1 MAAIPREDD
10 TIVALSTP
18 PGLGGIAV
26 VRLSGTEAV
35 SILNKLLP
43 PNKMIS
49 QKSHGMALVTT
60 ISDPS
65 TGDTIDEVVVTF
77 FKALHSYTTEDLVEI
92 SCHGGEYVQGQIL
105 NLSTSAGARIAEP
118 GEFTKRAFL
127 GGRIDLSQAE
137 AVADLI
143 SAKVKSAH
151 RFSISHMQGALK
163 ERTSSLRSK
172 IVDLSALIEAELD
185 FSDDEITPIPKEQ
198 IAEKINQVLEGIRLI
213 AENYGY
219 GKIVRNGAVVPIIG
233 KSNVGKSSLLNALL
247 AEERAIVTETPGTTR
262 DLIECSVD
270 IDGFFVRLIDTAGIR
285 NTGESVEKL
294 GIEKSFEQIKSADLI
309 LWLIDRSSPLQED
322 DLNIHAEL
330 KNREYITIES
340 KSDLPQ
346 HKSYGP
352 EKHNIIPDL
361 AISNLTGKGLRE
373 LSSLI
378 SSRLKSYDI
387 GEDAII
393 TNARQTAALSKSEKS
408 LKMALSSTMNNAGNE
423 FISVDIRDAMNYLG
437 EITGEITTD
446 DVLNEIFGRFCIG
459 K

>member
-1 MAAIPREDD
+1 MAVEPRDDD

-18 PGLGGIAV
+18 PGLGGLAV
-26 VRLSGTEAV
+26 VRLSGSESV

-43 PNKMIS
+43 PNKRIS
-49 QKSHGMALVTT
+49 SKSHGRALVTT

-65 TGDTIDEVVVTF
+65 TGDTIDEVVLTF
-77 FKALHSYTTEDLVEI
+77 FKAPHSYTTEDLVEI

-105 NLSTSAGARIAEP
+105 KLSTAAGARIADP

-151 RFSISHMQGALK
+151 RFSILQMQGALK
-163 ERTSSLRSK
+163 ERTSFLRSK
-172 IVDLSALIEAELD
+172 IVELSALIEAELD
-185 FSDDEITPIPKEQ
+185 FSDDEIVPTPKEV
-198 IAEKINQVLEGIRLI
+198 IAEKINQVLAGIQLI
-213 AENYGY
+213 TDNYGY
-219 GKIVRNGAVVPIIG
+219 GKIVRNGAIVPIIG
-233 KSNVGKSSLLNALL
+233 KPNVGKSSLLNALL

-262 DLIECSVD
+262 DSIECSVD
-270 IDGFFVRLIDTAGIR
+270 VDGFLVRLIDTAGIR
-285 NTGESVEKL
+285 NAGESVEKL
-294 GIEKSFEQIKSADLI
+294 GIEKTFEQIQSADLI
-309 LWLIDRSSPLQED
+309 LWLIDRSSPLEED
-322 DLNIHAEL
+322 DLYIHTEL
-330 KNREYITIES
+330 KNREYIIIES
-340 KSDLPQ
+340 KSDLPR
-346 HKSYGP
+346 HKSFDP
-352 EKHNIIPDL
+352 EKQNIMPDL
-361 AISNLTGKGLRE
+361 SISNPTGEGLHE
-373 LSSLI
+373 LSILI
-378 SSRLKSYDI
+378 SSRLRKYDA

-393 TNARQTAALSKSEKS
+393 TNARQAAALSKSEKS
-408 LKMALSSTMNNAGNE
+408 LKMALESTISNVGNE

>member
-1 MAAIPREDD
+1 MATEPREDD

-26 VRLSGTEAV
+26 VRLSGTESV

-43 PNKMIS
+43 PKKMIS
-49 QKSHGMALVTT
+49 PKSHGKALVTT
-60 ISDPS
+60 ISDPA
-65 TGDTIDEVVVTF
+65 TGDTIDEVVLTF
-77 FKALHSYTTEDLVEI
+77 FKAPHSYTTEDLVEI
-92 SCHGGEYVQGQIL
+92 SCHGGEYVQEQIL
-105 NLSTSAGARIAEP
+105 NLSTAAGARIAEP

-127 GGRIDLSQAE
+127 SGRIDLSQAE

-151 RFSISHMQGALK
+151 RFSILHMQGALK

-172 IVDLSALIEAELD
+172 VVELSALIEAELD
-185 FSDDEITPIPKEQ
+185 FSDDEITPTPKEV

-219 GKIVRNGAVVPIIG
+219 GKIVRNGAIIPIIG
-233 KSNVGKSSLLNALL
+233 KPNVGKSSLLNALL

-262 DLIECSVD
+262 DSIECSVD
-270 IDGFFVRLIDTAGIR
+270 IDGFLVRLIDTAGIR
-285 NTGESVEKL
+285 NVGESVEKL
-294 GIEKSFEQIKSADLI
+294 GIEKTFDQIQSADLI
-309 LWLIDRSSPLQED
+309 LWLLDRSSPLQKD
-322 DLNIHAEL
+322 DLSIYTEL

-340 KSDLPQ
+340 KSDLPR
-346 HKSYGP
+346 HKSYSP
-352 EKHNIIPDL
+352 EKQNILPDI
-361 AISNLTGKGLRE
+361 AISNLSGKGLRE

-378 SSRLKSYDI
+378 SNKLKSYDA

-408 LKMALSSTMNNAGNE
+408 LKMALESVINNVGNE

-446 DVLNEIFGRFCIG
+446 DILNEIFGRFCIG

>member
-1 MAAIPREDD
+1 MAVEPRDDD

-18 PGLGGIAV
+18 PGLGGLAV
-26 VRLSGTEAV
+26 VRLSGSESV

-43 PNKMIS
+43 PNKRIS
-49 QKSHGMALVTT
+49 SKSHGRALVTT

-65 TGDTIDEVVVTF
+65 TGDTIDEVVLTF
-77 FKALHSYTTEDLVEI
+77 FKAPHSYTTEDLVEI

-105 NLSTSAGARIAEP
+105 KLSTAAGARIADP

-151 RFSISHMQGALK
+151 RFSILQMQGALK
-163 ERTSSLRSK
+163 ERTSFLRSK
-172 IVDLSALIEAELD
+172 IVELSALIEAELD
-185 FSDDEITPIPKEQ
+185 FSDDEIVPTPKEV
-198 IAEKINQVLEGIRLI
+198 IAEKINQVLAGIQLI
-213 AENYGY
+213 TDNYGY
-219 GKIVRNGAVVPIIG
+219 GKIVRNGAIVPIIG
-233 KSNVGKSSLLNALL
+233 KPNVGKSSLLNALL

-262 DLIECSVD
+262 DSIECSVD
-270 IDGFFVRLIDTAGIR
+270 VDGFLVRLIDTAGIR
-285 NTGESVEKL
+285 NAGESVEKL
-294 GIEKSFEQIKSADLI
+294 GIEKTFEQIQSADLI
-309 LWLIDRSSPLQED
+309 LWLLDRSSPLGED
-322 DLNIHAEL
+322 DLYIHTEL

-340 KSDLPQ
+340 KSDLPR
-346 HKSYGP
+346 HKSFDP
-352 EKHNIIPDL
+352 EKQNITPDL
-361 AISNLTGKGLRE
+361 AISNPTGEGLHE
-373 LSSLI
+373 LSILI
-378 SSRLKSYDI
+378 SSRLRKYDA

-393 TNARQTAALSKSEKS
+393 TNARQAAALSKSEKS
-408 LKMALSSTMNNAGNE
+408 LKMALESTINNVGNE

>member
-1 MAAIPREDD
+1 MTAEPREDD

-26 VRLSGTEAV
+26 VRLSGTESV

-49 QKSHGMALVTT
+49 QKSHGRALVTT

-77 FKALHSYTTEDLVEI
+77 FKAPRSYTTEDLVEI

-105 NLSTSAGARIAEP
+105 NLSTAAGARIAEP

-151 RFSISHMQGALK
+151 RFSILHIRGALK
-163 ERTSSLRSK
+163 ERTFSLRSK
-172 IVDLSALIEAELD
+172 IVELSALIEAELD
-185 FSDDEITPIPKEQ
+185 FSDDEVTPTPKEV

-213 AENYGY
+213 TENYGY
-219 GKIVRNGAVVPIIG
+219 GKIVRNGAIVPIIG
-233 KSNVGKSSLLNALL
+233 KPNVGKSSLLNALL

-262 DLIECSVD
+262 DSIECSVD
-270 IDGFFVRLIDTAGIR
+270 IDGFLVRLIDTAGIR
-285 NTGESVEKL
+285 NADESVEKL
-294 GIEKSFEQIKSADLI
+294 GIEKTFEQIQSADII
-309 LWLIDRSSPLQED
+309 LWLLDRSSPLQEE
-322 DLNIHAEL
+322 DLNIYAEL

-340 KSDLPQ
+340 KSDLPR

-352 EKHNIIPDL
+352 EKQNIIPDL
-361 AISNLTGKGLRE
+361 AVSNLTGEGLRE

-378 SSRLKSYDI
+378 SSKLKSRDA

-393 TNARQTAALSKSEKS
+393 TNARQAAALSKSEKS
-408 LKMALSSTMNNAGNE
+408 LKMALSSAMNNAGNE

>member
-1 MAAIPREDD
+1 MAVEPRDDD

-18 PGLGGIAV
+18 PGLGGLAV
-26 VRLSGTEAV
+26 VRLSGSESV

-43 PNKMIS
+43 PNKRIS
-49 QKSHGMALVTT
+49 SKSHGRALVTT

-65 TGDTIDEVVVTF
+65 TGETIDEVVLTF
-77 FKALHSYTTEDLVEI
+77 FKAPHSYTTEDLVEI

-105 NLSTSAGARIAEP
+105 KLSTAAGARIADP

-151 RFSISHMQGALK
+151 RFSILQMQGALK
-163 ERTSSLRSK
+163 ERTSFLRSK
-172 IVDLSALIEAELD
+172 IVELSALIEAELD
-185 FSDDEITPIPKEQ
+185 FSDDEIVPTPKEV
-198 IAEKINQVLEGIRLI
+198 IAEKINQVLAGIQLI
-213 AENYGY
+213 TDNYGY
-219 GKIVRNGAVVPIIG
+219 GKIVRNGAIVPIIG
-233 KSNVGKSSLLNALL
+233 KPNVGKSSLLNALL

-262 DLIECSVD
+262 DSIECSVD
-270 IDGFFVRLIDTAGIR
+270 VDGFLVRLIDTAGIR
-285 NTGESVEKL
+285 NAGESVEKL
-294 GIEKSFEQIKSADLI
+294 GIEKTFEQIQSADLI
-309 LWLIDRSSPLQED
+309 LWLIDRSSPLEED
-322 DLNIHAEL
+322 DLYIHTEL

-340 KSDLPQ
+340 KSDLPR
-346 HKSYGP
+346 HKSFDP
-352 EKHNIIPDL
+352 EKQNITPDL
-361 AISNLTGKGLRE
+361 AISNPTGEGLHE
-373 LSSLI
+373 LSILI
-378 SSRLKSYDI
+378 SSRLRKYDA

-393 TNARQTAALSKSEKS
+393 TNARQAAALSKSEKS
-408 LKMALSSTMNNAGNE
+408 LKMALESTINNVGNE

>member
-1 MAAIPREDD
+1 MTAEPREDD

-26 VRLSGTEAV
+26 VRLSGTESV

-49 QKSHGMALVTT
+49 QKSHGRALVTT

-77 FKALHSYTTEDLVEI
+77 FKAPRSYTTEDLVEI

-105 NLSTSAGARIAEP
+105 NLSTAAGARIAEP

-151 RFSISHMQGALK
+151 RFSILHIRGALK
-163 ERTSSLRSK
+163 ERTLSLRSK
-172 IVDLSALIEAELD
+172 IVELSALIEAELD
-185 FSDDEITPIPKEQ
+185 FSDDEVTPTPKEV

-213 AENYGY
+213 TKNYGY
-219 GKIVRNGAVVPIIG
+219 GKIVRNGAIVPIIG
-233 KSNVGKSSLLNALL
+233 KPNVGKSSLLNALL

-262 DLIECSVD
+262 DSIECSVD
-270 IDGFFVRLIDTAGIR
+270 IDGFLVRLIDTAGIR
-285 NTGESVEKL
+285 NADESVEKL
-294 GIEKSFEQIKSADLI
+294 GIEKTFEQIQSADLI
-309 LWLIDRSSPLQED
+309 LWLLDRSSPLQED
-322 DLNIHAEL
+322 DLNIYAEL

-340 KSDLPQ
+340 KSDLPR

-352 EKHNIIPDL
+352 EKQNIIPDL
-361 AISNLTGKGLRE
+361 AVSNLTGEGLRE

-378 SSRLKSYDI
+378 SSKLKSRDA

-393 TNARQTAALSKSEKS
+393 TNARQAAALSKSEKS
-408 LKMALSSTMNNAGNE
+408 LKMALSSAMNNAGNE

>member
-1 MAAIPREDD
+1 MAAIPIEDD

-26 VRLSGTEAV
+26 VRLSGTESV

-43 PNKMIS
+43 PNNMITD
-49 QKSHGMALVTT
+49 KSHGKALVTT

-77 FKALHSYTTEDLVEI
+77 FKALHSYTTEDLIEI

-105 NLSTSAGARIAEP
+105 NLSTAGGARIAEP

-151 RFSISHMQGALK
+151 RFSILHMQGALK

-172 IVDLSALIEAELD
+172 IVELSALIEAELD
-185 FSDDEITPIPKEQ
+185 FSDDEVTPTPKEV
-198 IAEKINQVLEGIRLI
+198 IAEKINHVLEGIRLI

-219 GKIVRNGAVVPIIG
+219 GKIVRNGAIVPIVG
-233 KSNVGKSSLLNALL
+233 KPNVGKSSLLNALL

-270 IDGFFVRLIDTAGIR
+270 IDGFLVRLIDTAGIR
-285 NTGESVEKL
+285 NAGKSVEKL
-294 GIEKSFEQIKSADLI
+294 GIEKTFEQIKSADLI

-322 DLNIHAEL
+322 DLNIYAEL

-340 KSDLPQ
+340 KLDLPR
-346 HKSYGP
+346 HRSYGP

-361 AISNLTGKGLRE
+361 AISNLTGKGLRK

-378 SSRLKSYDI
+378 SSKLKSYDV
-387 GEDAII
+387 GEDAIL
-393 TNARQTAALSKSEKS
+393 TNARQRAALSKSKKS

>member
-143 SAKVKSAH
+143 SA
-151 RFSISHMQGALK
+151 
-163 ERTSSLRSK
+163 
-172 IVDLSALIEAELD
+172 
-185 FSDDEITPIPKEQ
+185 
-198 IAEKINQVLEGIRLI
+198 
-213 AENYGY
+213 
-219 GKIVRNGAVVPIIG
+219 
-233 KSNVGKSSLLNALL
+233 
-247 AEERAIVTETPGTTR
+247 
-262 DLIECSVD
+262 
-270 IDGFFVRLIDTAGIR
+270 
-285 NTGESVEKL
+285 
-294 GIEKSFEQIKSADLI
+294 
-309 LWLIDRSSPLQED
+309 
-322 DLNIHAEL
+322 
-330 KNREYITIES
+330 
-340 KSDLPQ
+340 
-346 HKSYGP
+346 
-352 EKHNIIPDL
+352 
-361 AISNLTGKGLRE
+361 
-373 LSSLI
+373 
-378 SSRLKSYDI
+378 
-387 GEDAII
+387 
-393 TNARQTAALSKSEKS
+393 
-408 LKMALSSTMNNAGNE
+408 
-423 FISVDIRDAMNYLG
+423 
-437 EITGEITTD
+437 
-446 DVLNEIFGRFCIG
+446 
-459 K
+459 

>member
-1 MAAIPREDD
+1 
-10 TIVALSTP
+10 
-18 PGLGGIAV
+18 
-26 VRLSGTEAV
+26 
-35 SILNKLLP
+35 
-43 PNKMIS
+43 
-49 QKSHGMALVTT
+49 
-60 ISDPS
+60 
-65 TGDTIDEVVVTF
+65 
-77 FKALHSYTTEDLVEI
+77 
-92 SCHGGEYVQGQIL
+92 
-105 NLSTSAGARIAEP
+105 
-118 GEFTKRAFL
+118 
-127 GGRIDLSQAE
+127 
-137 AVADLI
+137 
-143 SAKVKSAH
+143 
-151 RFSISHMQGALK
+151 
-163 ERTSSLRSK
+163 LRSK
-172 IVDLSALIEAELD
+172 IVDLSVLIEAELD

-322 DLNIHAEL
+322 DLNIYAEL

-340 KSDLPQ
+340 KSDLPR

-361 AISNLTGKGLRE
+361 AISNLTGEGLRE

-378 SSRLKSYDI
+378 SGRLKSYDT

>member
-1 MAAIPREDD
+1 MAVEPRDDD

-18 PGLGGIAV
+18 PGLGGLAV
-26 VRLSGTEAV
+26 VRLSGSESV

-43 PNKMIS
+43 PNKRIS
-49 QKSHGMALVTT
+49 SKSHGRALVTT

-65 TGDTIDEVVVTF
+65 TGETIDEVVLTF
-77 FKALHSYTTEDLVEI
+77 FKAPHSYTTEDLVEI

-105 NLSTSAGARIAEP
+105 KLSTAAGARIADP

-151 RFSISHMQGALK
+151 RFSILQMQGALK
-163 ERTSSLRSK
+163 ERTSFLRSK
-172 IVDLSALIEAELD
+172 IVELSALIEAELD
-185 FSDDEITPIPKEQ
+185 FSDDEIVPTPKEV
-198 IAEKINQVLEGIRLI
+198 IAEKINQVLAGIQLI
-213 AENYGY
+213 TDNYGY
-219 GKIVRNGAVVPIIG
+219 GKIVRNGAIVPIIG
-233 KSNVGKSSLLNALL
+233 KPNVGKSSLLNSLL

-262 DLIECSVD
+262 DSIECSVD
-270 IDGFFVRLIDTAGIR
+270 VDGFLVRLIDTAGIR
-285 NTGESVEKL
+285 NAGESVEKL
-294 GIEKSFEQIKSADLI
+294 GIEKTFEQIQSADLI
-309 LWLIDRSSPLQED
+309 LWLLDRSSPLGED
-322 DLNIHAEL
+322 DLYIHTEL

-340 KSDLPQ
+340 KSDLPR
-346 HKSYGP
+346 HKSFDP
-352 EKHNIIPDL
+352 EKQNITPDL
-361 AISNLTGKGLRE
+361 AISNPTGEGLHE
-373 LSSLI
+373 LSILI
-378 SSRLKSYDI
+378 SSRLRKYDA

-393 TNARQTAALSKSEKS
+393 TNARQAAALSKSEKS
-408 LKMALSSTMNNAGNE
+408 LKMALESTINNVGNE

>member
-1 MAAIPREDD
+1 MAVEPRDDD

-18 PGLGGIAV
+18 PGLGGLAV
-26 VRLSGTEAV
+26 VRLSGSESV

-43 PNKMIS
+43 PNKRIS
-49 QKSHGMALVTT
+49 SKSHGRALVTT

-65 TGDTIDEVVVTF
+65 TGDTIDEVVLTF
-77 FKALHSYTTEDLVEI
+77 FKAPHSYTTEDLVEI

-105 NLSTSAGARIAEP
+105 KLSTAAGARIAEP

-151 RFSISHMQGALK
+151 RFSILQMQGALK
-163 ERTSSLRSK
+163 ERTSFLRSK
-172 IVDLSALIEAELD
+172 IVALSALIEAELD
-185 FSDDEITPIPKEQ
+185 FSDDEIIPTPKEV
-198 IAEKINQVLEGIRLI
+198 IAEKINQVLAGIQLI
-213 AENYGY
+213 TDNYGY
-219 GKIVRNGAVVPIIG
+219 GKIVRNGAIVPIIG
-233 KSNVGKSSLLNALL
+233 KPNVGKSSLLNALL
-247 AEERAIVTETPGTTR
+247 AEERAIVAETPGTTR
-262 DLIECSVD
+262 DSIECSVD
-270 IDGFFVRLIDTAGIR
+270 VDGFLVRLIDTAGIR
-285 NTGESVEKL
+285 NAGESVEKL
-294 GIEKSFEQIKSADLI
+294 GIEKTFEQIQSADLI
-309 LWLIDRSSPLQED
+309 LWLLDRSSPLGED
-322 DLNIHAEL
+322 DLYIHTEL

-340 KSDLPQ
+340 KSHLPR
-346 HKSYGP
+346 HKSFDP
-352 EKHNIIPDL
+352 EKQNITPDL
-361 AISNLTGKGLRE
+361 AISNPTGEGLHE
-373 LSSLI
+373 LSILI
-378 SSRLKSYDI
+378 SSRLRKYDA

-393 TNARQTAALSKSEKS
+393 TNARQAAALSKSEKS
-408 LKMALSSTMNNAGNE
+408 LKMALESTRNNVGNE

>member
-1 MAAIPREDD
+1 MAVEPRDDD

-18 PGLGGIAV
+18 PGLGGLAV
-26 VRLSGTEAV
+26 VRLSGSESV

-43 PNKMIS
+43 PNKRIS
-49 QKSHGMALVTT
+49 SKSHGRALVTT

-65 TGDTIDEVVVTF
+65 TGDTIDEVVLTF
-77 FKALHSYTTEDLVEI
+77 FKAPHSYTTEDLVEI

-105 NLSTSAGARIAEP
+105 KLSTAAGARIAEP

-151 RFSISHMQGALK
+151 RFSILQMQGALK
-163 ERTSSLRSK
+163 ERTSFLRSK
-172 IVDLSALIEAELD
+172 IVALSALIEAELD
-185 FSDDEITPIPKEQ
+185 FSDDEIIPTPKEV
-198 IAEKINQVLEGIRLI
+198 IAEKINQVLAGIQLI
-213 AENYGY
+213 TDNYGY
-219 GKIVRNGAVVPIIG
+219 GKIVRNGAIVPIIG
-233 KSNVGKSSLLNALL
+233 KPNVGKSSLLNALL
-247 AEERAIVTETPGTTR
+247 AEERAIVAETPGTTR
-262 DLIECSVD
+262 DSIECSVD
-270 IDGFFVRLIDTAGIR
+270 VDGFLVRLIDTAGIR
-285 NTGESVEKL
+285 NAGESVEKL
-294 GIEKSFEQIKSADLI
+294 GIEKTFEQIQSADLI
-309 LWLIDRSSPLQED
+309 LWLLDRSSPLGED
-322 DLNIHAEL
+322 DLYIHTEL

-340 KSDLPQ
+340 KSDLPR
-346 HKSYGP
+346 HKSFDP
-352 EKHNIIPDL
+352 EKQNITPDL
-361 AISNLTGKGLRE
+361 AISNPTGEGLHE
-373 LSSLI
+373 LSILI
-378 SSRLKSYDI
+378 SSRLRKYDA

-393 TNARQTAALSKSEKS
+393 TNARQAAALSKSEKS
-408 LKMALSSTMNNAGNE
+408 LKMALESTRNNVGNE

>member
-1 MAAIPREDD
+1 MAAKLRDDD

-26 VRLSGTEAV
+26 VRLSGAESV
-35 SILNKLLP
+35 SIINKLLQ
-43 PNKMIS
+43 PNNMIS
-49 QKSHGMALVTT
+49 QKSHRRALVTI

-65 TGDTIDEVVVTF
+65 TGDMIDEVVVTF
-77 FKALHSYTTEDLVEI
+77 FRAPHSYTTEDLVEI

-105 NLSTSAGARIAEP
+105 RLINAAGARIAEP

-151 RFSISHMQGALK
+151 RFSILQMQGALK

-172 IVDLSALIEAELD
+172 IVALSALIEAELD
-185 FSDDEITPIPKEQ
+185 FTDDEITPTPKEV
-198 IAEKINQVLEGIRLI
+198 IADKINQVLEGIHLI
-213 AENYGY
+213 SENHGY
-219 GKIVRNGAVVPIIG
+219 GKIVRNGAIVPIIG
-233 KSNVGKSSLLNALL
+233 KPNVGKSSLLNALL

-262 DLIECSVD
+262 DSIECSVD
-270 IDGFFVRLIDTAGIR
+270 IDGFLVRLIDTAGIR
-285 NTGESVEKL
+285 KAGESVEKL
-294 GIEKSFEQIKSADLI
+294 GIEKTFEQIQSADLI

-322 DLNIHAEL
+322 DLTIYAEL
-330 KNREYITIES
+330 NNREYITIES
-340 KSDLPQ
+340 KADLTK
-346 HKSYGP
+346 HKSYDP
-352 EKHNIIPDL
+352 EKQNIKPDL

-378 SSRLKSYDI
+378 SDKLKSHDV

-393 TNARQTAALSKSEKS
+393 TNARQAAALGKSENS
-408 LKMALSSTMNNAGNE
+408 LKMALSSTMNDAGNE

>member
-1 MAAIPREDD
+1 MAVEPRDDD

-18 PGLGGIAV
+18 PGLGGLAV
-26 VRLSGTEAV
+26 VRLSGSESV

-43 PNKMIS
+43 PNKRIS
-49 QKSHGMALVTT
+49 SKSHGRALVTT

-65 TGDTIDEVVVTF
+65 TGDTIDEVVLTF
-77 FKALHSYTTEDLVEI
+77 FKAPHSYTTEDLVEI

-105 NLSTSAGARIAEP
+105 KLSTAAGARIADP

-151 RFSISHMQGALK
+151 RFSILQMQGALK
-163 ERTSSLRSK
+163 ERTSFLRSK
-172 IVDLSALIEAELD
+172 IVELSALIEAELD
-185 FSDDEITPIPKEQ
+185 FSDDEIVPTPKEV
-198 IAEKINQVLEGIRLI
+198 IAEKINQVLAGIQLI
-213 AENYGY
+213 TDNYGY
-219 GKIVRNGAVVPIIG
+219 GKIVRNGAIVPIIG
-233 KSNVGKSSLLNALL
+233 KPNVGKSSLLNALL
-247 AEERAIVTETPGTTR
+247 AEERAIVAETPGTTR
-262 DLIECSVD
+262 DSIDCSVD
-270 IDGFFVRLIDTAGIR
+270 VDGFLVRLIDTAGIR
-285 NTGESVEKL
+285 NAGESVEKL
-294 GIEKSFEQIKSADLI
+294 GIEKTFEQIQSADLI
-309 LWLIDRSSPLQED
+309 LWLLDRSSPLGED
-322 DLNIHAEL
+322 DLYIHTEL

-340 KSDLPQ
+340 KSDLPR
-346 HKSYGP
+346 HKSFDP
-352 EKHNIIPDL
+352 EKQNITPDL
-361 AISNLTGKGLRE
+361 AISNPTGEGLHE
-373 LSSLI
+373 LSILI
-378 SSRLKSYDI
+378 SSRLRKYDA

-393 TNARQTAALSKSEKS
+393 TNARQAAALSKSEKS
-408 LKMALSSTMNNAGNE
+408 LKMALESTINNVGNE